1 MSLELIF
8 GDRMAPTPRRVPFPW
23 KAEASVSTRT
33 RAPRRSADWRKLGGS
48 GPGSG
53 FQGSVEGS
61 GHRISEPEVR
71 VSQGDPAPSLPPP
84 PLLPCDVYSP
94 VLLEAPGA
102 PRRGVRSGGRRSPDP
117 SSYRIVEEIRLVQI
131 PQVQEAGSGKQPVGR
146 EGLQDGVHHGRLR
159 RPPNGWASPHSRAA
173 ARPAQSSGPSV
184 GKRAGWEGGAGRSR
198 AKPRGRGG
206 QRRRGPGSGARG
218 ARRPLGQR
226 RRAGCA
232 QGPRAHRGHLADSS
246 SAGSCRGTAGFHGEP
261 GSGAE
266 GLRSPPDRVGAGGG
280 GAERSPLRLGG
291 CRALRSLCV
300 SLCTASVTFPLCE
313 AGNPGLVSP
322 AGRGA
327 TPPTSIF
334 TIISY

>member
-1 MSLELIF
+1 MEE
-8 GDRMAPTPRRVPFPW
+8 G
-23 KAEASVSTRT
+23 EAQTLHLTALLRKSDSF
-33 RAPRRSADWRKLGGS
+33 RSPKSRKLDPGNSLSAGKGS
-48 GPGSG
+48 KTAS
-53 FQGSVEGS
+53 
-61 GHRISEPEVR
+61 IT
-71 VSQGDPAPSLPPP
+71 
-84 PLLPCDVYSP
+84 
-94 VLLEAPGA
+94 
-102 PRRGVRSGGRRSPDP
+102 
-117 SSYRIVEEIRLVQI
+117 
-131 PQVQEAGSGKQPVGR
+131 AGSG
-146 EGLQDGVHHGRLR
+146 D
-159 RPPNGWASPHSRAA
+159 PPNGWASPHSRAA

-206 QRRRGPGSGARG
+206 QRPRGPGSGARG

>member
-1 MSLELIF
+1 
-8 GDRMAPTPRRVPFPW
+8 MAPTPRRVPFPW

-159 RPPNGWASPHSRAA
+159 RPPQRLGFPSLQGGGAPGPELRPERWQAGGVGGGSGQVPGEAPGEGRAEAARPRVGGAGGAEAFRAA
-173 ARPAQSSGPSV
+173 AQS
-184 GKRAGWEGGAGRSR
+184 
-198 AKPRGRGG
+198 
-206 QRRRGPGSGARG
+206 
-218 ARRPLGQR
+218 
-226 RRAGCA
+226 
-232 QGPRAHRGHLADSS
+232 
-246 SAGSCRGTAGFHGEP
+246 
-261 GSGAE
+261 
-266 GLRSPPDRVGAGGG
+266 GLRSGAP
-280 GAERSPLRLGG
+280 GAPWASSRLLLRWL
-291 CRALRSLCV
+291 L
-300 SLCTASVTFPLCE
+300 
-313 AGNPGLVSP
+313 PGHSWLP
-322 AGRGA
+322 WGA
-327 TPPTSIF
+327 REWG
-334 TIISY
+334 